1 MLGGGGG
8 GGGLFF
14 FEYNAAISHNNTEV
28 SQNKLRLFYNVCSFI
43 STQQN
48 AALGSIQISKQ
59 EGKEGNLL
67 ISCCWNRNL
76 Y

>member
-1 MLGGGGG
+1 MLYGG

-14 FEYNAAISHNNTEV
+14 FEYNAVISHDNTEV
-28 SQNKLRLFYNVCSFI
+28 SQNELWLLYNVCSFL
-43 STQQN
+43 STQHN
-48 AALGSIQISKQ
+48 TALGSIQISKQ

-67 ISCCWNRNL
+67 IFFAAGTAI